1 MTDPAVDAN
10 EYLLEYL
17 ASIDNLSPEIQHIF
31 HEIENKDKEVEDIRR
46 RMKILQKKLWNMMD
60 SLSSDEDSEDDDDDD
75 SRYPSKKRM
84 LDGASEDKK
93 YTESELKQIIR
104 EGYDRAILLS
114 EEKVDLVG
122 KALNLV
128 RRHLKRMDDDFVAL
142 FPNHTLPNYTPTT
155 IHGNNNG
162 GSVLINSNSLSIH
175 NQPNFDFES
184 LARRSPSFESEDAQF
199 SLPLLP
205 NPQNGGGLSSNQ
217 LASIR
222 GPGRKS
228 GLNNAGGGRK
238 RGSRSRTP
246 INNPNANN
254 NGNNTIGG
262 RGIKFRI
269 TSEDYQFN
277 DFGGSE
283 DMTFTEEVLA
293 TSSFTA
299 MAISEPTYCYCRQVS
314 FGEMIGCDGED
325 CPYEWFHIG
334 CVGLEK
340 VPKGKWFCNTCAPMK
355 QTLPSQPMKK
365 RKRGR
370 PVGSTKSN
378 MTSTEEFQHELSGL
392 SSFVNLDAAGT
403 SSVQTTEVLPGGGG
417 SNSPSSDSESDSE
430 SSSGANSPGNPVVPG
445 DPTFV

>member
-1 MTDPAVDAN
+1 MTDSAIDAN

-17 ASIDNLSPEIQHIF
+17 ASMLCTSKELADRIDNLSPEIQHIF
-31 HEIENKDKEVEDIRR
+31 HEIENKDKEVE
-46 RMKILQKKLWNMMD
+46 
-60 SLSSDEDSEDDDDDD
+60 
-75 SRYPSKKRM
+75 
-84 LDGASEDKK
+84 
-93 YTESELKQIIR
+93 ESELKQIIR

-114 EEKVDLVG
+114 EEKVELVG

-142 FPNHTLPNYTPTT
+142 FPNHTLPTYTPTT
-155 IHGNNNG
+155 INGNSNG
-162 GSVLINSNSLSIH
+162 GSALINNNSLSVN
-175 NQPNFDFES
+175 NQQNFDFES
-184 LARRSPSFESEDAQF
+184 LSRRSPSFESEDAQF

-205 NPQNGGGLSSNQ
+205 NPQNGGGGLSSNQ
-217 LASIR
+217 LVSIR

-228 GLNNAGGGRK
+228 GLNNAGGSRK

-254 NGNNTIGG
+254 NGNSTIGG

-283 DMTFTEEVLA
+283 DMTFSEEVLA
-293 TSSFTA
+293 PSSFTS

-355 QTLPSQPMKK
+355 QSLANQPLKK

-378 MTSTEEFQHELSGL
+378 MPSTEEFLQHELNG
-392 SSFVNLDAAGT
+392 FVSLDAA
-403 SSVQTTEVLPGGGG
+403 
-417 SNSPSSDSESDSE
+417 NSESGSE
-430 SSSGANSPGNPVVPG
+430 SSSGANSPSNSVVPT
-445 DPTFV
+445 DSTFV